1 MSKLWRLLPSG
12 SNNLVSQLL
21 VNRGVLTPDQANWR
35 EPKYERDLHDP
46 FLMKDMAK
54 AVELIVE
61 AIKNKVRIAVFADYD
76 ADGVP
81 GAVVLTEWFK
91 YVGYTDYEVYIPDRH
106 DEDYGLSVM
115 AVEQLAKAGAK
126 LLITIDCGITNVVE
140 VARAK
145 ELGMEVI
152 VTDHHLVPA
161 ELPQADAILNPKQS
175 DDNYPEKMLCGTGV
189 VFKLVQGLL
198 RRRTDEEIFVGVG
211 ARQQTGKAAKIS
223 LSGRS
228 LDLTFGKWLLD
239 LVAIATIG
247 DMVPLRGE
255 NRALAYFGLKVLR
268 RTRRPGLI
276 SFYRVLGLDPR
287 YVSEDDVGFSIAP
300 RINSASRM
308 THASEAYDLLS
319 ADDPVRAMALAEHL
333 EKQNKERKKSVEKIM
348 VEMAIEENLP
358 ELNGVI
364 VAGSESWNLGV
375 LGLAAARLAEKY
387 GRPTFLWGKNGHG
400 LIKGSCRS
408 NGLVDIVALMREA
421 GGEKLFTNF
430 GGHAAAGG
438 FSVSP
443 KQVAALTFKL
453 NKAYA
458 TLVEGREL
466 PSEELLLDAELLLDR
481 VDEATCR
488 LLESLAPWGVEY
500 PKPLFFLPRLHV
512 KSNRLFGGDKTHLEL
527 ELLDGNYRAKA
538 IGFFLGNKYDE
549 ILRDSKLIDLA
560 AHLETSYFRGRAE
573 LRLRIVDLRPA
584 Q

>member
-1 MSKLWRLLPSG
+1 MSKVWRLLPSG
-12 SNNLVSQLL
+12 ADNLAAQLL
-21 VNRGVLTPDQANWR
+21 VNRGVLTSEQEFWR
-35 EPKYERDLHDP
+35 QPSYERDLHDP
-46 FLMKDMAK
+46 FLMKGMAK
-54 AVELIVE
+54 AVEIIKAVVTKGE
-61 AIKNKVRIAVFADYD
+61 KIAIFADYD

-81 GAVVLTEWFK
+81 GAVVFTEWLKFI
-91 YVGYTDYEVYIPDRH
+91 GHTNYEVYIPDRH
-106 DEDYGLSVM
+106 EEDYGLSLMV
-115 AVEQLAKAGAK
+115 VEQLAKNGAK
-126 LLITIDCGITNVVE
+126 LLITIDCGITNVGE

-145 ELGMEVI
+145 ELGMKVI

-161 ELPQADAILNPKQS
+161 ILPPADVILNPKQS
-175 DDNYPEKMLCGTGV
+175 DDTYPEKMLCGTGV
-189 VFKLVQGLL
+189 VFKLIQALL
-198 RRRTDEEIFVGVG
+198 RPSARKDFLRVLGNNPQTTQKIF
-211 ARQQTGKAAKIS
+211 
-223 LSGRS
+223 SG
-228 LDLTFGKWLLD
+228 LTPEVFEKWLLD

-276 SFYRVLGLDPR
+276 SLYRVLNLDPR
-287 YVSEDDVGFSIAP
+287 YLSEDDVGFSIAP

-319 ADDPVRAMALAEHL
+319 TSDPVRAMALAEHL
-333 EKQNKERKKSVEKIM
+333 EKQNKHRKKSVDKIM
-348 VEMAIEENLP
+348 TEMAIEEAIP

-364 VAGSESWNLGV
+364 VAGSENWNLGV
-375 LGLAAARLAEKY
+375 LGLASARLAEKH

-400 LIKGSCRS
+400 LVKGSCRS

-438 FSVSP
+438 FSI
-443 KQVAALTFKL
+443 AAEKL
-453 NKAYA
+453 NTLLPKLNQAYA

-466 PSEELLLDAELLLDR
+466 PSEELLLDAELPLDR
-481 VDEATCR
+481 ADEATCR

-500 PKPLFFLPRLHV
+500 PKPLFFLPRLQV
-512 KSNRLFGGDKTHLEL
+512 KSSRLFGGDKTHLEL

-538 IGFFLGNKYDE
+538 IGFFLGNKYGE
-549 ILRDSKLIDLA
+549 VLRDSKLIDLA